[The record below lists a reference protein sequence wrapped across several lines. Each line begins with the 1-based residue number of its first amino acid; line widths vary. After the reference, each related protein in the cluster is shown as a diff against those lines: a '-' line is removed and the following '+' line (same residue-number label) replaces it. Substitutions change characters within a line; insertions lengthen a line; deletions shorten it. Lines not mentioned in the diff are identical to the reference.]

1 MALTQIS
8 SAGIKNAE
16 VKTEDIL
23 DANIT
28 TAKIADDA
36 VTADKLA
43 NAINTDIAGK
53 AVLTGSM
60 SNTITTVTSA
70 NNIQS
75 EANLTFDGTTLG
87 VAGNLVFGNTTQS
100 KILHNTSDASD
111 NKFLTINGGG
121 DASQSRGAGITFYG
135 NEVGSNEGRLWIG
148 AGNSGSANG
157 FINFNTA
164 GLERARIDSSGR
176 LLVGHTSSINSYGEN
191 SQLQVSGTGYADST
205 LAIRRDSADNGSGS
219 LILSKS
225 RGSQG
230 GVTIVQSGDK
240 LGSIVWC
247 GADGTDAN
255 SSAGGIQC
263 VVDGTPGVNDMPGR
277 LEFYTTNDGV
287 GGISEKMRIDSSGR
301 VGINNTNMSSFNN
314 GFDDL
319 VIGNGTANTSPGM
332 TIYSHATDIGSISF
346 RDSADTGISGLI
358 QYRHMESSPYMRVM
372 IEGTERVKFTTDG
385 ICFGSDTAAANALD
399 DYEEG
404 TYTPVLSGTDNWT
417 GTSST
422 ADANYVKIGNVCFV
436 TIAYASNSMSGIGG
450 TAVLRVNLPFTS
462 KASGNNVGQ
471 ACVSEWSIGSSSI
484 SWMGAK
490 INNNEGYARFQYH
503 NGNNNNTNDLTKDA
517 ANNQMNFRCTI
528 TYITA

>member
-1 MALTQIS
+1 MALTQVNS
-8 SAGIKNAE
+8 SGI
-16 VKTEDIL
+16 EDGSIVNDDIKS
-23 DANIT
+23 DA
-28 TAKIADDA
+28 AIALS
-36 VTADKLA
+36 KLA
-43 NAINTDIAGK
+43 STP

-60 SNTITTVTSA
+60 DNTITTVTGA
-70 NNIQS
+70 NAIQS

-164 GLERARIDSSGR
+164 GLERARIDSSGKVGIGTTSPGV
-176 LLVGHTSSINSYGEN
+176 LLH
-191 SQLQVSGTGYADST
+191 VSGASGVPGLTVENTDNSAREAAIYLKGKHSNGTVRQLMLKYDNADRFRIHT
-205 LAIRRDSADNGSGS
+205 A
-219 LILSKS
+219 
-225 RGSQG
+225 
-230 GVTIVQSGDK
+230 
-240 LGSIVWC
+240 GSIPIVFET
-247 GADGTDAN
+247 ADAE
-255 SSAGGIQC
+255 
-263 VVDGTPGVNDMPGR
+263 R
-277 LEFYTTNDGV
+277 L
-287 GGISEKMRIDSSGR
+287 RIDSGGR

-319 VIGNGTANTSPGM
+319 VIGNGVANTSPGM

-358 QYRHMESSPYMRVM
+358 QYRHLESSPYMRVM
-372 IEGTERVKFTTDG
+372 IEGTERVKFTTNG

-399 DYEEG
+399 DYEES
-404 TYTPVLSGTDNWT
+404 TYTPVVSGTDGWT
-417 GTSST
+417 ATSST
-422 ADANYVKIGNVCFV
+422 ADASYVKIGNVCFV
-436 TIAYASNSMSGIGG
+436 TIAYNSSNLSGIGSS
-450 TAVLRVNLPFTS
+450 AVLRVNLPFTS

-471 ACVSEWSIGSSSI
+471 ACVSEWSIGTSSI

-490 INNNEGYARFQYH
+490 VNNNESYARFQYH
-503 NGNNNNTNDLTKDA
+503 NGNNNNTNDLTKGV
-517 ANNQMNFRCTI
+517 ANNSMNFRCTI